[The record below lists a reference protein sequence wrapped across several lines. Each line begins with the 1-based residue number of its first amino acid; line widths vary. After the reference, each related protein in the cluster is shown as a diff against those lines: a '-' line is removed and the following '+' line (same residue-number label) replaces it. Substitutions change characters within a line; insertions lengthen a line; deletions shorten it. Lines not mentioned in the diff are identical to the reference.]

1 MTNYDLALTRFTFDK
16 AAELA
21 GALGKSDEAAHWR
34 QVGSEW
40 GDYVY
45 ERAALISQRGC
56 LIRNRTAISPT

>member
-40 GDYVY
+40 GDYVS
-45 ERAALISQRGC
+45 R
-56 LIRNRTAISPT
+56 